1 MEKAKE
7 EGREQDLVEETVDE
21 EEKEEEKVVGKDLEV
36 VVSTPAY
43 LDLST
48 AKQEATEVAAAAA
61 EKVVVKVLA
70 AMVEVMVEEK
80 EEEDSVEEV
89 DPAAGGQVGE
99 REFVVKVEVERET
112 GKADLAEEEV
122 KEMGE
127 EKVKEM
133 GEKEVKE
140 TGEEEIKETG
150 EEEKETEAEEKE
162 EEARVAVVAL
172 EDTTSRRIRTQDQ
185 RVFLLSYPT
194 LQAILSSLKH
204 SCNSPLIE

>member
-140 TGEEEIKETG
+140 TGEEEVKEMVAG
-150 EEEKETEAEEKE
+150 KETEAEEKE
-162 EEARVAVVAL
+162 EEARVAVEAL
-172 EDTTSRRIRTQDQ
+172 EDTTSRHIRTQDQ
-185 RVFLLSYPT
+185 RVFLLSYPI